1 MRVTADRWT
10 RPPYDGR
17 VGHVEIWV
25 HPSCSKCA
33 VALDELAEADVP
45 VEQRRYLDE
54 PPTVEELRDVLAR
67 LGLQPWDIT
76 RTGEPRAVA
85 LGMADWPREP
95 DRWVEALAQHPEL
108 IQRPILL
115 LDDGTAV
122 VGRDA
127 DALRVA
133 VERSR

>member
-1 MRVTADRWT
+1 MN
-10 RPPYDGR
+10 
-17 VGHVEIWV
+17 
-25 HPSCSKCA
+25 PSCSKCA
-33 VALDELAEADVP
+33 VALDELAEAGVP
-45 VEQRRYLDE
+45 VEERRYLDD
-54 PPTVEELRDVLAR
+54 PPTMDELRDVLAR

-95 DRWVEALAQHPEL
+95 DRWVEALAEHPEL

-127 DALRVA
+127 EALRVA
-133 VERSR
+133 VRRSR